1 MWGLLAQAAE
11 MIPNDPVS
19 YRKYKGKTKN
29 AAGIY
34 NDTYDAAVAVAGA
47 FVQPVRSAMYAQ
59 LGIQLGKNVRQV
71 FLPVNVAGMEDM
83 SDGGDILVFEGKNW
97 RIIAVDN
104 WYAHDGWKSVI
115 VEEEKVYSGL

>member
-34 NDTYDAAVAVAGA
+34 NDTYDTAVAVAGA
-47 FVQPVRSAMYAQ
+47 FVQPVRSAMYSQ
-59 LGIQLGKNVRQV
+59 LGIQPGKNVRQV

-104 WYAHDGWKSVI
+104 WFQHDGWKSVI
-115 VEEEKVYSGL
+115 VVEEKVYSGL